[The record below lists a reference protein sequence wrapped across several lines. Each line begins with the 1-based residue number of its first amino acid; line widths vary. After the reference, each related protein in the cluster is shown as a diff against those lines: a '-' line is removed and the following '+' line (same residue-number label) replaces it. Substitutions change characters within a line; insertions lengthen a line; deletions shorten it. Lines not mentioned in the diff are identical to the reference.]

1 MASIMINL
9 NNPPDNEP
17 VNKLKGKKPGEQIMS
32 KENIAKDKKSKVK
45 KPKEND
51 LMDLSD
57 LDFVDHYAE
66 DKVYDDSMRLPEN
79 TITSAI
85 SCGFIGLG
93 GGGGKLAKS
102 FLDLGYNKTLLI
114 NTTAKDQPENVDQ
127 DHFLLLAG
135 CDGVGKDVKV
145 GEDVLAD
152 NSALVEDALQSRL
165 GKLDWL
171 FVCASGGGGTGSS
184 AAILDDTFN
193 RYLSANHASGRVVY
207 VITSPTSQEML
218 NPTIKSNYEHLLSKV
233 SKSTYILI
241 DNERQLELL
250 RGKVGML
257 EMYPKANQAFSRML
271 AQVFKMATESSPIQS
286 FDTQDLERCL
296 AQEGRIFLG
305 TVAIKDFK
313 DKKLGLKIYQ
323 GCLERSPCP
332 VPSGKPAAGSLILIV
347 DSSTASDPVASN
359 QMESAISYVGGRSK
373 TQFSGVYVREGLQGL
388 VAICMLSGM

>member
-114 NTTAKDQPENVDQ
+114 NTTAKDQPEN
-127 DHFLLLAG
+127 L
-135 CDGVGKDVKV
+135 
-145 GEDVLAD
+145 
-152 NSALVEDALQSRL
+152 
-165 GKLDWL
+165 W
-171 FVCASGGGGTGSS
+171 
-184 AAILDDTFN
+184 
-193 RYLSANHASGRVVY
+193 
-207 VITSPTSQEML
+207 
-218 NPTIKSNYEHLLSKV
+218 
-233 SKSTYILI
+233 
-241 DNERQLELL
+241 
-250 RGKVGML
+250 
-257 EMYPKANQAFSRML
+257 
-271 AQVFKMATESSPIQS
+271 
-286 FDTQDLERCL
+286 
-296 AQEGRIFLG
+296 
-305 TVAIKDFK
+305 
-313 DKKLGLKIYQ
+313 
-323 GCLERSPCP
+323 
-332 VPSGKPAAGSLILIV
+332 SLIH
-347 DSSTASDPVASN
+347 
-359 QMESAISYVGGRSK
+359 
-373 TQFSGVYVREGLQGL
+373 
-388 VAICMLSGM
+388 LSRQV